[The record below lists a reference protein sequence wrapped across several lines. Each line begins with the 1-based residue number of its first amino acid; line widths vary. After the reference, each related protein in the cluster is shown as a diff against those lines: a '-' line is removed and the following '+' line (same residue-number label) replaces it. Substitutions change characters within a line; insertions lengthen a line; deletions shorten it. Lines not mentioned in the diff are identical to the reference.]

1 MGRQIK
7 GLLYFNFTDAR
18 YSMTIF
24 WTILMGILVISL
36 IATYLIRNIEG
47 GFMTFSLTGP
57 MYVYCAILGFL
68 TVKESIPF
76 SLKRGA
82 TRKNIFISLGT
93 LFLGISIAMTTVGST
108 LQVIVNLF
116 TEQIGIDVF
125 SFQHV
130 AYFTSD
136 TWINRIF
143 IDLTIMFFLFSFMFA
158 LSLLFYRYGLLVGSA
173 FIGLFFI
180 LILTGFA
187 QGWLTEF
194 LVAQFQTLDQTFYIQ
209 LFAIGIIIY
218 GLSFFLLRRIT
229 VFKKR

>member
-18 YSMTIF
+18 YPMTIF

-36 IATYLIRNIEG
+36 TIAYMMKNIEG
-47 GFMTFSLTGP
+47 SFMTFSLTGP

-68 TVKESIPF
+68 TVKDSIPF

-82 TRKNIFISLGT
+82 TRKNIFISLVT
-93 LFLGISIAMTTVGST
+93 FFIGISIAMTTVGST
-108 LQVIVNLF
+108 LQVIVDLF
-116 TEQIGIDVF
+116 VQKIGVDNF
-125 SFQHV
+125 MFLHV
-130 AYFTSD
+130 AYFTGD

-143 IDLTIMFFLFSFMFA
+143 IDLTIMFFLFSFMFV

-173 FIGLFFI
+173 FIGLLFI

-194 LVAQFQTLDQTFYIQ
+194 LVAQLDRKSTR
-209 LFAIGIIIY
+209 LNSSHVAISY
-218 GLSFFLLRRIT
+218 A
-229 VFKKR
+229 VFC